1 MSSRR
6 ETRRQERKERR
17 KREKAERRG
26 KAPSTSSDGAASPPP
41 ETPPSKTGFLFVG
54 AAAIVIGAF
63 FLLSGDQDEG
73 PADQAAGADAPDL
86 PAPESAEM
94 TLPVRRAIETA
105 RGDVELDPSSSLSW
119 GQYGE
124 VLDAHHLFED
134 AAVCY
139 RQAAFLAGDSLRDRF
154 RWNYLLATV
163 LNSAGGGDDEIHS
176 AFRAA
181 MAIEPDYPPGHVR
194 HGDALVRMGRNT
206 QAAAAFERAIALDA
220 DFAMAHRN
228 LGQVLLADGELDRAI
243 EHLETSAR
251 YDPSDSITQTSLAR
265 AYRQKGRESEAQEAL
280 ARSRELSPVFGVPDP
295 IRFAVEGLAVDPLS
309 LEDRIDQAFA
319 NDDID
324 AAMAAMDLVEESF
337 PDDAATLERVGLRR
351 FKADRK
357 AAAIDTLEKA
367 IALDGHRHEARLH
380 LAAIFDEKKEV
391 DKALVHYEHVAEEDP
406 ENASLQQRIGY
417 MYLAK
422 NELETAVT
430 FLLSAVENGLEE
442 PGLNHNLGTA
452 LDRLDRTA
460 EAVIYFER
468 VLAVEPGNG
477 GTHYN
482 LGMALERL
490 GKIERAIE
498 HYDEAAVHAPGLPAK
513 ERAEALRAANRTL
526 GDGPP
531 QERDDGTKAQ

>member
-6 ETRRQERKERR
+6 EARHQERKERR

-26 KAPSTSSDGAASPPP
+26 KTTSGPAESGTSEDK
-41 ETPPSKTGFLFVG
+41 PPSKTGFLFVG
-54 AAAIVIGAF
+54 AAAVVIGAF
-63 FLLSGDQDEG
+63 LIFSGGSDG
-73 PADQAAGADAPDL
+73 GGVGSNASVDAPDL
-86 PAPESAEM
+86 PDPTNAEM
-94 TLPVRRAIETA
+94 TVPVRRAIETA
-105 RGDVELDPSSSLSW
+105 RGDVELDPDSSLSW

-124 VLDAHHLFED
+124 VLDAHHLFQD

-139 RQAAFLAGDSLRDRF
+139 RHAAALAGDSPRDRF

-163 LNSAGGGDDEIHS
+163 LNSAGGSDDEIDS
-176 AFRAA
+176 AFATA

-194 HGDALVRMGRNT
+194 HGDALVRMGRN
-206 QAAAAFERAIALDA
+206 AAARSAFERAIALDA

-228 LGQVLLADGELDRAI
+228 LGQVLLADGELDLAL

-251 YDPSDSITQTSLAR
+251 YDPNDSVVQTSLAR
-265 AYRQKGRESEAQEAL
+265 AYRQKGREAEAQAAL
-280 ARSRELSPVFGVPDP
+280 ARSGELNPVFGVPDP
-295 IRFAVEGLAVDPLS
+295 IRFAVEELAVDPLS

-319 NDDID
+319 NGDID

-337 PDDAATLERVGLRR
+337 PDDAKTLERVGLRR
-351 FKADRK
+351 FKANRK
-357 AAAIDTLEKA
+357 DAAIKTFEKA
-367 IALDGHRHEARLH
+367 IALDDHCHEARLH
-380 LAAIFDEKKEV
+380 LAAIFDEKREV

-406 ENASLQQRIGY
+406 KNASLQERIGY

-422 NELETAVT
+422 NDLEKAVEHM
-430 FLLSAVENGLEE
+430 LSAAENGLNE
-442 PGLNHNLGTA
+442 PGLNHNLGAA

-468 VLAVEPGNG
+468 VLAVEPENG

-490 GKIERAIE
+490 GKTERAIE
-498 HYDEAAVHAPGLPAK
+498 HYDKAASFAPKLPAK
-513 ERAEALRAANRTL
+513 VRADALRAA
-526 GDGPP
+526 GQAAG
-531 QERDDGTKAQ
+531 G